1 MCSIALRI
9 LTLSAALAAFS
20 GTSCIAAP
28 AAPPLANA
36 PGGGPSAYA
45 DVRFTRPLGAGLR
58 HFYARDFSAAQGDFE
73 QALAVIP
80 DNTFAL
86 AFLDAAAA
94 QQPGALDALT
104 NATED
109 AVSAAPKEYARHVKL
124 GFAYIFASLAGRDRL
139 ADARDE
145 FGAARALAPGRP
157 AAHVGLGILR
167 FDDRSANRAKNEFL
181 AAVSGAPDDV
191 LALEYLAQL
200 YQSDLHDP
208 RRALTYAI
216 EASNLVPDYAD
227 IHFHIGSLLHDLK
240 EPEAALKEIDRA
252 LTLDPGRVG
261 EAQHGYT
268 LMARIYLE
276 RHDLDA
282 AKSALDR
289 SIAAGVDTIVARHL
303 LDKIARGDYSAPKAK
318 S

>member
-1 MCSIALRI
+1 MCTAALRI
-9 LTLSAALAAFS
+9 LTLSAGLSAFGGAA
-20 GTSCIAAP
+20 A
-28 AAPPLANA
+28 AAPPPANA
-36 PGGGPSAYA
+36 PAGARSAYA
-45 DVRFTRPLGAGLR
+45 DVAFTRPLGAGLR
-58 HFYARDFSAAQGDFE
+58 HFYARDFKAAQGDFE
-73 QALAVIP
+73 RALAVIP
-80 DNTFAL
+80 DNTFAI

-94 QQPGALDALT
+94 QQPGALAALA
-104 NATED
+104 NAAED
-109 AVSAAPKEYARHVKL
+109 AVGAAPKDYAGHVKL

-145 FGAARALAPGRP
+145 FNAARALAPERP

-181 AAVSGAPDDV
+181 EAMKGDPDDV

-208 RRALTYAI
+208 GRALTYAI

-227 IHFHIGSLLHDLK
+227 IHFHIGSLLYDLK
-240 EPEAALKEIDRA
+240 EPEAALKEIGRA
-252 LTLDPGRVG
+252 LELDPGHVG

-268 LMARIYLE
+268 LMARIDLE
-276 RHDLDA
+276 RHDLEA
-282 AKSALDR
+282 AKNALDR
-289 SIAAGVDTIVARHL
+289 SIAAGADTILARHL
-303 LDKIARGDYSAPKAK
+303 LERIARGDYNAPKAK